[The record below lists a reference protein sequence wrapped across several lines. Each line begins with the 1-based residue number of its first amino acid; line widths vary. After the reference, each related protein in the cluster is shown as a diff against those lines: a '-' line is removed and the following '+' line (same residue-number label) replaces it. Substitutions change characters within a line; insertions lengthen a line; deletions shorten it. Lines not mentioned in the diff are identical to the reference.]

1 MSLGFVFLWDK
12 TIMTIHAVFF
22 DFGGVIM
29 RTEFQA
35 PRQHLA
41 ERFNMDYDDIDK
53 MVFGSESARRAS
65 LGEITEDAH
74 WAEVLKR
81 LKRPAAE
88 TKSFIDEF
96 FGGDVIDRTLVE
108 SIRSLR
114 GKVHTGL
121 ISNAWSGLREFL
133 AREKIIDI
141 FDTVII
147 SAEVGVVKPSARIY
161 EVALEQAKVY
171 PEANRRIRAD
181 EAVFV
186 DDVNANIEGCE
197 KVGMKGI
204 LFKDPQEVLTQLNR
218 LLKIK
223 K

>member
-1 MSLGFVFLWDK
+1 
-12 TIMTIHAVFF
+12 
-22 DFGGVIM
+22 M

-81 LKRPAAE
+81 LKRPASEA
-88 TKSFIDEF
+88 KSFTDEF
-96 FGGDVIDRTLVE
+96 FGGDVIDRQLIET
-108 SIRSLR
+108 IRSLR

-186 DDVNANIEGCE
+186 DDVAANIEGCE

-204 LFKDPQEVLTQLNR
+204 LFKDPQEVLIQLNR